1 MKHKIFIADYLHF
14 ALCAAR
20 NTFTY
25 MLKASDLKILSLP
38 EERQFQAIF
47 FRSTVASSPLTRVIY
62 PSLLSKQPISVRCH
76 PNGGFYLNKEKWP
89 KSRPAFKYRI
99 LPNFSPHTRNGISTT
114 SPKYSDLGSN
124 FCKNT
129 FLWVGEPWLER
140 PAEWFSKLTQIFLA
154 SSQWVGQGCKGLL
167 TWGEMTRIPFLNF
180 FWSPLGCHF
189 VGIFK
194 YIDSNLYWIS
204 SKRNKTSEPSSEW
217 RVYLLNTKY

>member
-14 ALCAAR
+14 ALCGAR

-25 MLKASDLKILSLP
+25 KLKASDVKILSLL
-38 EERQFQAIF
+38 EERHIQAIF
-47 FRSTVASSPLTRVIY
+47 LEAFRSTVASSPLTRVIY

-89 KSRPAFKYRI
+89 KSRWAFKYPT
-99 LPNFSPHTRNGISTT
+99 LPNFSPHTRNGISKT
-114 SPKYSDLGSN
+114 SPNIQIWGQI
-124 FCKNT
+124 FENT
-129 FLWVGEPWLER
+129 FRVRRAPWHDR

-180 FWSPLGCHF
+180 FL
-189 VGIFK
+189 V
-194 YIDSNLYWIS
+194 
-204 SKRNKTSEPSSEW
+204 PS
-217 RVYLLNTKY
+217 RLPFCRYF

>member
-14 ALCAAR
+14 ALCGAR

-25 MLKASDLKILSLP
+25 KLKASDVKILSLP

-47 FRSTVASSPLTRVIY
+47 LEAFRSTVAFSPLTRVIY

-180 FWSPLGCHF
+180 FL
-189 VGIFK
+189 V
-194 YIDSNLYWIS
+194 
-204 SKRNKTSEPSSEW
+204 PS
-217 RVYLLNTKY
+217 RLPFCRYF